1 MCVRLTS
8 QSPFQVQSSKH
19 APLLATRAQG
29 YRQVLTSLRQH
40 RRICVWGYRMAIGVF
55 DSGVGGLSIHRALVD
70 RIPEADFIYLGDQKH
85 APYGER
91 SGEEIVELTRQG
103 CETLFDAGAS
113 IVVLACNTA
122 SAVALRRLQS
132 TWLLDYRKTIGRP
145 VNVLGIIVP
154 TIEAATGLPWEHEAE
169 RRGAKIENV
178 DVLGIFCTTA
188 TARSRVYEI
197 EIDKRRQDLA
207 VFTEPCIGLAR
218 MIEAGASE
226 EKLKAVVESRV
237 SALKTRIGR
246 YPDRAILGCT
256 HYEIISDLFK
266 AALPAGTPLIH
277 QPSSVAD
284 SLERYIERHFE
295 YDVGQ
300 SAKRRFLTTGQ
311 PGPQSDIVAAFWGEL
326 LAFERV

>member
-1 MCVRLTS
+1 
-8 QSPFQVQSSKH
+8 
-19 APLLATRAQG
+19 
-29 YRQVLTSLRQH
+29 
-40 RRICVWGYRMAIGVF
+40 MAIGVF

-70 RIPEADFIYLGDQKH
+70 RMPQADFIYLGDQKH

-91 SGEEIVELTRQG
+91 SGEEIVALTRQG
-103 CETLFDAGAS
+103 CETLFNAGAS

-132 TWLLDYRKTIGRP
+132 TWLVDYRKSIGRP

-207 VFTEPCIGLAR
+207 VFTEPCIGLAA
-218 MIEAGASE
+218 MIEAGEGE

-237 SALKTRIGR
+237 QTLKTRIGR

-256 HYEIISDLFK
+256 HYEIIGELFK
-266 AALPAGTPLIH
+266 AALPGGIPLIH
-277 QPSSVAD
+277 QPSAVAD
-284 SLERYIERHFE
+284 ALESYIERHPE
-295 YDVGQ
+295 YELGK
-300 SAKRRFLTTGQ
+300 SAKRRFLTTGEPSQ
-311 PGPQSDIVAAFWGEL
+311 LSYLIDAFWGTTL
-326 LAFERV
+326 SFEAI